1 MEDEHVIDW
10 DELQNGGGATQFL
23 IVRVKNNYFYF
34 HGVLTD
40 RLESETYTL
49 LRCSP

>member
-34 HGVLTD
+34 SRGID
-40 RLESETYTL
+40 W
-49 LRCSP
+49 